1 MLFGVLLTLL
11 IVAILVALGWLV
23 KKVFTNAV
31 QAALGE
37 TQGRVFSLEK
47 HERLIWDVAMQR
59 AFEKLHHSDQ
69 PAFDKLLENFRSHRL
84 TEQQLTQFIERLEV
98 LVTDKRRSERIPAAN
113 LLLESALLEREARA
127 GFFGFIDTAE
137 DRAENVLAG
146 NELAREAGDQ
156 KSE

>member
-1 MLFGVLLTLL
+1 
-11 IVAILVALGWLV
+11 
-23 KKVFTNAV
+23 
-31 QAALGE
+31 
-37 TQGRVFSLEK
+37 
-47 HERLIWDVAMQR
+47 
-59 AFEKLHHSDQ
+59 
-69 PAFDKLLENFRSHRL
+69 LENFRSHRL

-98 LVTDKRRSERIPAAN
+98 LVTDKQHSERTPAAN

-127 GFFGFIDTAE
+127 GFSGFVDTAE